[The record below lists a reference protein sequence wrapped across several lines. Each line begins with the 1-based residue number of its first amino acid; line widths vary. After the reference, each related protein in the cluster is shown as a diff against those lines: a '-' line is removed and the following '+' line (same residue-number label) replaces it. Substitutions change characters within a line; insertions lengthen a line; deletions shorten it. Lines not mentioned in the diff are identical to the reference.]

1 MALKLFISHSS
12 RLRDDETGDAQAQAN
27 WRLLQDTCDV
37 LGQAYGQDID
47 ILVDY
52 AGLKPSDRWE
62 KRLDE
67 WLYDCHAGV
76 LLLSKRARQSAWVR
90 KEATIL
96 CWRAANE
103 KDFRLFLVLLDGQ
116 QAADLE
122 ADDYFRTLGLSR
134 FQCVEDVRTAAEI
147 VGGLRQPRLDECVAL
162 RSRRQTPFERLV
174 GGVEKI
180 LAREIDTDGLD
191 NLWQALKLGGR
202 PPASALDPAR
212 CLARGIAGYLF
223 RQGEDALPLFTHL
236 MNKVFPRPD
245 RRRAEEVLRYI
256 RALWVDVG
264 AARIMADARQPG
276 DCLAL
281 NGHYVAKPVPELKAG
296 YFTLERYSERAWPG
310 DRRTRIIPISQLTSA
325 EEIWHGVRAQV
336 WPESVTPTPPAHVID
351 GLLRKNTERLIIL
364 LMPPGDLLPDP
375 AVLGELKAR
384 AGDCPSLLFIVDVGE
399 RMPDPLGYG
408 MQAIVP
414 EIQGWETEC
423 TQIAAEFAARAV
435 INQD

>member
-12 RLRDDETGDAQAQAN
+12 RLHDDETGDAQAQAN
-27 WRLLQDTCDV
+27 WQLLQDTCGA

-52 AGLKPSDRWE
+52 AGLQPSDRWE
-62 KRLDE
+62 QCLDQ

-103 KDFRLFLVLLDGQ
+103 ADFKVFLVLLDGQ

-134 FQCVEDVRTAAEI
+134 FQCVKDVNTAAEI
-147 VGGLRQPRLDECVAL
+147 VPGLRPRLDECVAL
-162 RSRRQTPFERLV
+162 KSRPQTPFERLV

-180 LAREIDTDGLD
+180 LAREIDADSLAD
-191 NLWQALKLGGR
+191 LWQALKVGGQ
-202 PPASALDPAR
+202 PPASAPDPAR
-212 CLARGIAGYLF
+212 RLARGIAGHLV
-223 RQGEDALPLFTHL
+223 RQGEQALPLFTRL
-236 MNKVFPRPD
+236 MNEVSPRPD
-245 RRRAEEVLRYI
+245 RQRAEEVLRYI

-310 DRRTRIIPISQLTSA
+310 NRQTRIIPISQLTSA
-325 EEIWHGVRAQV
+325 EEIWHGVRAQFCPNV
-336 WPESVTPTPPAHVID
+336 SPTPPAHVID
-351 GLLRKNTERLIIL
+351 GLLRKRTERLIIL
-364 LMPPGDLLPDP
+364 LMPPGDVLPDP

-414 EIQGWETEC
+414 EIQGWETEF
-423 TQIAAEFAARAV
+423 TQIVAECAARAV

>member
-12 RLRDDETGDAQAQAN
+12 RLRDDETGDAQARAN
-27 WRLLQDTCDV
+27 WQLLQDTCGA
-37 LGQAYGQDID
+37 LGQAYCQDID

-52 AGLKPSDRWE
+52 AGLQPSDRWE
-62 KRLDE
+62 ECLDE

-103 KDFRLFLVLLDGQ
+103 ADFRLFLVLLDGQ

-122 ADDYFRTLGLSR
+122 ADDYFSTLGLRR
-134 FQCVEDVRTAAEI
+134 FQCVKDVRTADEI
-147 VGGLRQPRLDECVAL
+147 VANLQPRLGECVAL
-162 RSRRQTPFERLV
+162 KSRPQTPFERLV

-180 LAREIDTDGLD
+180 LAREIDADGLAV
-191 NLWQALKLGGR
+191 LWQTLNLGGP

-212 CLARGIAGYLF
+212 RLARGIAGHLF
-223 RQGEDALPLFTHL
+223 RQGEEALPLFTRL
-236 MNKVFPRPD
+236 MNEVSPRPD
-245 RRRAEEVLRYI
+245 RRRAEEVLRHI

-264 AARIMADARQPG
+264 AARMMADARQPG
-276 DCLAL
+276 DCLVL
-281 NGHYVAKPVPELKAG
+281 NGHYVAKRVPELKAD
-296 YFTLERYSERAWPG
+296 YFTLERYGERAWPG
-310 DRRTRIIPISQLTSA
+310 DRRTKIIPISQLTSA
-325 EEIWHGVRAQV
+325 EEIWHGVRAQF
-336 WPESVTPTPPAHVID
+336 WPENVSPTPPAHVID
-351 GLLRKNTERLIIL
+351 GLLRKHDGRLIIL

-414 EIQGWETEC
+414 EIHGWDTEC
-423 TQIAAEFAARAV
+423 TQIAAECAARAV